1 MTVTV
6 TEFKAKCLN
15 LIDQVHKYGQPV
27 IITKHGKVI
36 AKLVAEHPTKPIEE
50 VRKKLAGSLKSYQ
63 DPVGPAISG
72 EEIEVFK

>member
-15 LIDQVHKYGQPV
+15 LIDRVHKYGQPV

-36 AKLVAEHPTKPIEE
+36 AKLVAEHPTKPIAE
-50 VRKKLAGSLKSYQ
+50 VRKKLAGSLKSYK
-63 DPVGPAISG
+63 DPFRPAISG
-72 EEIEVFK
+72 EEIEAFK

>member
-15 LIDQVHKYGQPV
+15 LIDQVHKHGQPV

-36 AKLVAEHPTKPIEE
+36 AKLVAEFPTKPIEE
-50 VRKKLAGSLKSYQ
+50 VRKKLAGSLKCYK
-63 DPVGPAISG
+63 DPSGPAIPE
-72 EEIEVFK
+72 EEIEAYK

>member
-1 MTVTV
+1 MTSKNYQSFVTVTV

-36 AKLVAEHPTKPIEE
+36 AKLVAEHPTKPIEITS
-50 VRKKLAGSLKSYQ
+50 GSC
-63 DPVGPAISG
+63 
-72 EEIEVFK
+72 

>member
-6 TEFKAKCLN
+6 TEFKAKCLG

-36 AKLVAEHPTKPIEE
+36 AKLVAEHSTKPIEE
-50 VRKKLAGSLKSYQ
+50 VRQKLAGSLKSYT
-63 DPVGPAISG
+63 DPFEPALPE
-72 EEIEVFK
+72 EEIEAFQ

>member
-15 LIDQVHKYGQPV
+15 LIDQVHKYGEPV

-36 AKLVAEHPTKPIEE
+36 AKLVAEHPIKPIDE
-50 VRKKLAGSLKSYQ
+50 VRKKLAGSLKSYL
-63 DPVGPAISG
+63 DPFGPAIP
-72 EEIEVFK
+72 EQEVEAFQ

>member
-36 AKLVAEHPTKPIEE
+36 AKLVAEHSTKPIEE
-50 VRKKLAGSLKSYQ
+50 VRKKLAGSLRSYK
-63 DPVGPAISG
+63 DPFGPAISE
-72 EEIEVFK
+72 EEIEAFK

>member
-36 AKLVAEHPTKPIEE
+36 AKLVPEHPTKPIEE
-50 VRKKLAGSLKSYQ
+50 VRKKLAGSLKSYK
-63 DPVGPAISG
+63 DPFGPAISE
-72 EEIEVFK
+72 EEIEAFK

>member
-36 AKLVAEHPTKPIEE
+36 AKLVAEHSMKPIEE
-50 VRKKLAGSLKSYQ
+50 VRKKLAGSLKSYK
-63 DPVGPAISG
+63 DPFEPAIPE
-72 EEIEVFK
+72 EEIEAFK

>member
-50 VRKKLAGSLKSYQ
+50 VRKKLAGSLKSYK
-63 DPVGPAISG
+63 DPFGPAVPE
-72 EEIEVFK
+72 EEIEAFK